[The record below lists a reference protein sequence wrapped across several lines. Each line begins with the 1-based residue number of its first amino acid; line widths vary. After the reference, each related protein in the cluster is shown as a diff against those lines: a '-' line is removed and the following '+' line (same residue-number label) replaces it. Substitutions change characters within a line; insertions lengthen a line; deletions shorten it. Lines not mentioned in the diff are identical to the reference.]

1 MSIYRIFEDEAE
13 INRIVA
19 DESFVS
25 QWCLENGYTY
35 ELEPEKEDKPMTI
48 IKIEPNDNGSHDN
61 QTSSVDFPVPEG
73 YAILPPEVGTPETLS
88 NYPFGTITVE
98 NRDGVPT
105 VTSWTPLPMP
115 EPGPEPEQEPTV
127 EELVNILLG
136 V

>member
-1 MSIYRIFEDEAE
+1 MAIYKIFEHGEE

-19 DESFVS
+19 DENFVS

-35 ELEPEKEDKPMTI
+35 ELEAK
-48 IKIEPNDNGSHDN
+48 
-61 QTSSVDFPVPEG
+61 
-73 YAILPPEVGTPETLS
+73 
-88 NYPFGTITVE
+88 
-98 NRDGVPT
+98 
-105 VTSWTPLPMP
+105 PMP